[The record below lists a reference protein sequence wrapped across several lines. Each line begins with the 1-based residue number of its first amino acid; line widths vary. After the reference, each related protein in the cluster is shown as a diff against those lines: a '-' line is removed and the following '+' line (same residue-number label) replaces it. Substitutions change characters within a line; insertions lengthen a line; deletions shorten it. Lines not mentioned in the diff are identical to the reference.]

1 MDFDFDCPK
10 CQQQLTVDDS
20 EVGLTVDCPS
30 CSAPIEIPVPPAA
43 TPMAPPPLPE
53 DSPPPPAAKR
63 VKARKVSPAPANAE
77 PISPAP
83 GAPVAAA
90 PVETVVEE
98 VFESVEIADMEDEDV
113 EFAKSLCASV
123 QQIRGE
129 IAKAIVGQ
137 DEVIEQIL
145 ISILA
150 RSHCLLE
157 GVPGLAKTYI
167 VKSMAD
173 AMHLSFHRV
182 QFTPDLM
189 PADITGT
196 DVIQEDEHGRR
207 KLVFLKGPI
216 FAQMILADE
225 INRSPPKTQAA
236 LLESM
241 QEHSV
246 TVGGETTK
254 LEEPFFVLATQNPVE
269 QEGTYPL
276 PEAQKD
282 RFMFH
287 VKMNYPS
294 RDQEREVIRR
304 TTSAYKPAIDSVITA
319 EEIVRCQEIVR
330 KVPVPEHVTEYVLD
344 LVCKSRPGEEGSEEF
359 VKDLIAWGPGPR
371 ACQQLV
377 LGGKVRAILKGRL
390 HVTVDDIVALAHPV
404 LRHRIVPTFTA
415 EAEGIDVDHI
425 IDRILESTPTGA
437 ASNVL

>member
-1 MDFDFDCPK
+1 MDFDFNCPN

-20 EVGLTVDCPS
+20 EVGFSVDCPS
-30 CSAPIEIPVPPAA
+30 CSDSIQIPQPAAAPFTLDPAPAPPAIPVAAPVATAVETPTAVRVRARRVTSVAVVDEPEIPEETFVQPIEIEE
-43 TPMAPPPLPE
+43 ME
-53 DSPPPPAAKR
+53 DGDIEL
-63 VKARKVSPAPANAE
+63 ARKLCVSAQ
-77 PISPAP
+77 
-83 GAPVAAA
+83 
-90 PVETVVEE
+90 
-98 VFESVEIADMEDEDV
+98 
-113 EFAKSLCASV
+113 L
-123 QQIRGE
+123 IRGE
-129 IAKAIVGQ
+129 VAKAIVGQ

-145 ISILA
+145 IAIFA

-167 VKSMAD
+167 VKTLSD
-173 AMHLSFHRV
+173 AMQLSFHRV

-196 DVIQEDEHGRR
+196 DVIQEDDDGRR
-207 KLVFLKGPI
+207 NLVFLKGPI

-236 LLESM
+236 LLEAM

-246 TVGGETTK
+246 TVGGQTFQ
-254 LEEPFFVLATQNPVE
+254 LQEPFFVLATQNPVE

-287 VKMNYPS
+287 VRMGYPR

-304 TTSAYKPAIDSVITA
+304 TTSAYKPEIEKAISA

-344 LVCKSRPGEEGSEEF
+344 LVCKSRPNEEGAAPW

-377 LGGKVRAILKGRL
+377 LGGKVRAVLKGRH
-390 HVTVDDIVALAHPV
+390 HVTIDDILALAHPV

-425 IDRILESTPTGA
+425 VDRILESTPRGD
-437 ASNVL
+437 ASSVL